1 MNKSAIQKY
10 AIWARNELRDQIAK
24 RGYYFGIDADGINVD
39 GKDETCV
46 YARDGRLLTD
56 TERKQRNELFRLVK
70 EKGFDQVVEEVS
82 YTWFN
87 RLIAL
92 RFMEVNDYLPEHI
105 RVLSN
110 ANNEFKPEI
119 KTRALDLE
127 DPHFDKKK
135 ILNLIDKNDD
145 EELYRYLLLTECNA
159 LNDILPQM
167 FEKIGGYTELLLP
180 NNLLKADSV
189 IGKLVSDIDEADWD
203 VKSEGGQV
211 QIIGWLYQY
220 YNQELKDQTFNDLK
234 KKNKKISKERIPA
247 ATQLFTPDWIV
258 HYMVENSLGR
268 MWIEG
273 HPNDELKSTW
283 KYYLDEAEQEPE
295 VEDQLKEIRKEYSR
309 LNPQDIKFLDPA
321 MGSGHI
327 LVVAFDILMQIYES
341 QGIRPR
347 EAAKSILENN
357 LYGLDI
363 DDRAAQLAYFAVMMK
378 AREYDRRIFSRGIQP
393 NLYSIQE
400 SNGIDDSL
408 IDYIAGGDKGIR
420 ADLKTLVKEMKDAKE
435 YGSIIKV
442 SELDFDRLEERL
454 NEVKNG
460 SDLLGIEA
468 VEKIIP
474 IVKVD
479 RLLTQKYEI
488 VCTNP
493 PYMGSS
499 NMNGVLSEYIK
510 KYFEQYKADFFST
523 FIVKCSRMVVP
534 HGKLGFLTP
543 YVWMFI
549 QSYDSLQ
556 KFIYEKNL
564 ETLIQF
570 EYSAFEEATVPICA
584 FTFQNEYV
592 GKNGC
597 YVRLTEIRGGMD
609 VQRKYYLNAI
619 SNRKCGYLYS
629 INQANFNNIPGSPV
643 AYWISPNAFKAFKT
657 VKPASEFLCPR
668 IGLVTGDTDR
678 FLRLW
683 YEVNNNSIYINCES
697 SEEARK
703 SGMKWFPYQKGGNY
717 RKWFGNNE
725 YIINWENDGWECKND
740 NYSGSRVKSHNYN
753 GDYAFKQAIT
763 WTKITSGNFAC
774 RFVPVGYMFDDAG
787 PICTVDKRNL
797 EYGLCLLNSSV
808 GAYFL
813 KVLSPTMNFLPGHIN
828 AIPFDIEGMKNT
840 PELKSLVREC
850 IKISKDDWDSY
861 ETSFDFKS
869 HPLIQPGKSISEAYN
884 KWEFESHNRF
894 HELKDRE
901 EVINRQLINI
911 YGLEK
916 EVIPEVADKDI
927 TVRKADL
934 QTDIKSLISYIVGC
948 MFGRYSIDSYGLSY
962 GGGKWDFSK
971 YISIIPDFDN
981 VIPIGTDEYFEDD
994 IFSRFIECIK
1004 SIYGTDKLEE
1014 NLSFIAKALVGK
1026 GTPREVI
1033 RNYFL
1038 NDFFN
1043 DHCKMYKKRPIYWLF
1058 DSGKKNGFKCLIYM
1072 HHYTPDTLARIRTDY
1087 VHEQQERYR
1096 SQIKHIQ
1103 ETIDTVS
1110 KSEQVKMK
1118 KELKDLEAKS
1128 KEVAVFEE
1136 KLHHLADQMIEIDLD
1151 DGVKHNYALFQD
1163 VLAKIK

>member
-135 ILNLIDKNDD
+135 ILDLIDKNDD

-220 YNQELKDQTFNDLK
+220 YNQELKDETFADL

-295 VEDQLKEIRKEYSR
+295 VEEQLKEIRKEYSK
-309 LNPQDIKFLDPA
+309 LNPQDIKFFDPA

-408 IDYIAGGDKGIR
+408 IDYVAGGDKKLHS
-420 ADLKTLVKEMKDAKE
+420 DLKTLVKEMKDAKE
-435 YGSIIKV
+435 FGSIITV
-442 SELDFDRLEERL
+442 SELDFDRLEKRL
-454 NEVKNG
+454 NTLNSH
-460 SDLLGIEA
+460 SDLLSLEA
-468 VEKIIP
+468 IEKINLV
-474 IVKVD
+474 VKVD
-479 RLLTQKYEI
+479 KILAQKYEI

-493 PYMGSS
+493 PYMGYS
-499 NMNGVLSEYIK
+499 NMNSSLTNFVKEFYPTNKSDLFACFIEAGVKLLRKNGILSMIT
-510 KYFEQYKADFFST
+510 QHT
-523 FIVKCSRMVVP
+523 
-534 HGKLGFLTP
+534 
-543 YVWMFI
+543 WMFLGA
-549 QSYDSLQ
+549 YESLRNEILSRSIISLVHLGI
-556 KFIYEKNL
+556 K
-564 ETLIQF
+564 
-570 EYSAFEEATVPICA
+570 AFEEIGNDVVQTCSFTVQNSKKLKCRIGTYSCLVDVKDAEQKRDSFIKKENVFLVNNASFVNVPEHVIA
-584 FTFQNEYV
+584 YYAPRKLIDNFRVKERILDFADFTGNQNVTGNNNKYLRYIWEVDCNNVKRDYWV
-592 GKNGC
+592 IYAK
-597 YVRLTEIRGGMD
+597 GGD
-609 VQRKYYLNAI
+609 YRKYYGNLDI
-619 SNRKCGYLYS
+619 VVDWR
-629 INQANFNNIPGSPV
+629 P
-643 AYWISPNAFKAFKT
+643 
-657 VKPASEFLCPR
+657 
-668 IGLVTGDTDR
+668 
-678 FLRLW
+678 
-683 YEVNNNSIYINCES
+683 
-697 SEEARK
+697 EARK
-703 SGMKWFPYQKGGNY
+703 QYASTKTSQLLKQEYWYRPGITYSAVTSRGTGFRYLPPGCVFDKGGPT
-717 RKWFGNNE
+717 
-725 YIINWENDGWECKND
+725 IN
-740 NYSGSRVKSHNYN
+740 VKE
-753 GDYAFKQAIT
+753 
-763 WTKITSGNFAC
+763 
-774 RFVPVGYMFDDAG
+774 
-787 PICTVDKRNL
+787 NL
-797 EYGLCLLNSSV
+797 EYILALLNSKV
-808 GAYFL
+808 AETYF
-813 KVLSPTMNFLPGHIN
+813 KVLNPSINLQVKDIRSLPIIFGDVSEISQRVKEN
-828 AIPFDIEGMKNT
+828 IELAKA
-840 PELKSLVREC
+840 
-850 IKISKDDWDSY
+850 DWDSY
-861 ETSFDFKS
+861 ETSINFKS
-869 HPLIQPGKSISEAYN
+869 HPLIGNSLISKAFNE
-884 KWEFESHNRF
+884 WERIQQIRF
-894 HELKDRE
+894 DTIYQNECK
-901 EVINRQLINI
+901 NNQLISDLYGIAFDKSSIENRDIPIHNPNI
-911 YGLEK
+911 K
-916 EVIPEVADKDI
+916 E
-927 TVRKADL
+927 
-934 QTDIKSLISYIVGC
+934 DIKSLLSYAVGC
-948 MFGRYSIDSYGLSY
+948 MFGRYSLTEEGIVCSNTKLNSNNYQEF
-962 GGGKWDFSK
+962 K
-971 YISIIPDFDN
+971 PDMDN
-981 VIPIGTDEYFEDD
+981 IIPIGNDEYFDD
-994 IFSRFIECIK
+994 DLITKFYQWLGLV
-1004 SIYGTDKLEE
+1004 YGEENVEE
-1014 NLSFIAKALVGK
+1014 NLRCIAKILGGT

-1033 RNYFL
+1033 RKYFL
-1038 NDFFN
+1038 NDFYT
-1043 DHCKMYKKRPIYWLF
+1043 DHCKTYKKHPIYWLF

-1072 HHYTPDTLARIRTDY
+1072 HRYTPDTLARIRTDY

-1103 ETIDTVS
+1103 EIIDTVS
-1110 KSEQVKMK
+1110 KSEQVRMK

>member
-135 ILNLIDKNDD
+135 ILDLIDKNDD

-189 IGKLVSDIDEADWD
+189 IGKLVNDIDEADWD

-268 MWIEG
+268 MWVEG

-283 KYYLDEAEQEPE
+283 KYYLEEAEQEPE
-295 VEDQLKEIRKEYSR
+295 VEEQLKEIRKEYSK

-378 AREYDRRIFSRGIQP
+378 AREYDRKIFSRGIQP

-408 IDYIAGGDKGIR
+408 IDYVARGDKKLR
-420 ADLKTLVKEMKDAKE
+420 SDLKTLVKEMKDAKE
-435 YGSIIKV
+435 YGSIITV
-442 SELDFDRLEERL
+442 SELDYKMLGERIDKL
-454 NEVKNG
+454 KNDP
-460 SDLLGIEA
+460 SLLDIEA
-468 VEKIIP
+468 IERITSL
-474 IVKVD
+474 VKVGS
-479 RLLTQKYEI
+479 LLAQKYEI
-488 VCTNP
+488 ICTNP
-493 PYMGSS
+493 PYMGNPGMDSKLS
-499 NMNGVLSEYIK
+499 TFVKQNYPNSKMDLFAVFLEKCIQILRKNGISGLITQHSWMFLPSLERLRKGVLHQTVLNMAHLGANAFDEIAGEVVQTTAFIVIKETIANHKGVYIK
-510 KYFEQYKADFFST
+510 LINYKSENEKQYQLLHSPKKYIMNQSDYYQIPGAPISYWVNQNIYKAFSKG
-523 FIVKCSRMVVP
+523 IP
-534 HGKLGFLTP
+534 LGDIAPTKKGLDT
-543 YVWMFI
+543 
-549 QSYDSLQ
+549 
-556 KFIYEKNL
+556 
-564 ETLIQF
+564 
-570 EYSAFEEATVPICA
+570 
-584 FTFQNEYV
+584 
-592 GKNGC
+592 G
-597 YVRLTEIRGGMD
+597 
-609 VQRKYYLNAI
+609 
-619 SNRKCGYLYS
+619 
-629 INQANFNNIPGSPV
+629 NND
-643 AYWISPNAFKAFKT
+643 
-657 VKPASEFLCPR
+657 L
-668 IGLVTGDTDR
+668 
-678 FLRLW
+678 FLRYW
-683 YEVNNNSIYINCES
+683 YEVNFQKIGIGYPS
-697 SEEARK
+697 SEAFSK
-703 SGMKWFPYQKGGNY
+703 AGKKWAPHDKGGSFRRWY
-717 RKWFGNNE
+717 GNKE
-725 YIINWENDGWECKND
+725 WIINWENNGYEI
-740 NYSGSRVKSHNYN
+740 HNSKANLRSESLY
-753 GDYAFKQAIT
+753 FKQAIT
-763 WTKITSGNFAC
+763 WNSLSSGDICFRESDYGAISNT
-774 RFVPVGYMFDDAG
+774 AG
-787 PICTVDKRNL
+787 SSLYPDKNWNL
-797 EYGLCLLNSSV
+797 YLLGLLNTRPIQEFV
-808 GAYFL
+808 NI
-813 KVLSPTMNFLPGHIN
+813 LSPTLNYSAGPVAQIPILIDEHSKNSIEKL
-828 AIPFDIEGMKNT
+828 AIQNIRLSRN
-840 PELKSLVREC
+840 
-850 IKISKDDWDSY
+850 DWDES
-861 ETSFDFKS
+861 ELSWDFKF
-869 HPLIQPGKSISEAYN
+869 HPLVSPTRSNSIQKELDNWNEVRDKRGIEIRSNENKLNEISCSLYGITSLLADGKDLSKNILTDDIKGLISYSVGTI
-884 KWEFESHNRF
+884 FGRF
-894 HELKDRE
+894 SLDSFG
-901 EVINRQLINI
+901 IQCSS
-911 YGLEK
+911 
-916 EVIPEVADKDI
+916 PEI
-927 TVRKADL
+927 TL
-934 QTDIKSLISYIVGC
+934 PPKSLIKT
-948 MFGRYSIDSYGLSY
+948 DS
-962 GGGKWDFSK
+962 
-971 YISIIPDFDN
+971 DN
-981 VIPIGTDEYFEDD
+981 IIPIGEDEYFSDD
-994 IFSRFIECIK
+994 LAGSFIDWLK
-1004 SIYGTDKLEE
+1004 KVYGEESLEE
-1014 NLSFIAKALVGK
+1014 NLGFIANALGGP

-1033 RNYFL
+1033 RKYFL
-1038 NDFFN
+1038 KDFFI
-1043 DHCKMYKKRPIYWLF
+1043 DHCRMYKKRPIYWLF

-1072 HHYTPDTLARIRTDY
+1072 HRYTPDTLARIRTDY

>member
-135 ILNLIDKNDD
+135 ILDLIDKNDD

-180 NNLLKADSV
+180 YNLLKADSV

-268 MWIEG
+268 MWVEG

-283 KYYLDEAEQEPE
+283 KYYLEEAEQEPE
-295 VEDQLKEIRKEYSR
+295 VEEQLKEIRKEYSK

-378 AREYDRRIFSRGIQP
+378 AREYDRKIFSRGIQP

-408 IDYIAGGDKGIR
+408 IDYVARGDKKLR
-420 ADLKTLVKEMKDAKE
+420 SDLKTLVKEMKDAKE
-435 YGSIIKV
+435 YGSIITV
-442 SELDFDRLEERL
+442 SELDFDRLQERL
-454 NEVKNG
+454 NEIRND
-460 SDLLGIEA
+460 SILG
-468 VEKIIP
+468 VEEIDKKIASLVEIGR
-474 IVKVD
+474 ILS
-479 RLLTQKYEI
+479 RKYEI

-493 PYMGSS
+493 PYMGGS
-499 NMNGVLSEYIK
+499 NLDDKLLYLVKEKFSDSKSDIFSVFIDRWINNLGKNGYQAMITQHAWMFLKSFEKLRLKLRDLDTINMVHLGARAFEDIGGEVVQTTSFILRNSYESEYK
-510 KYFEQYKADFFST
+510 ST
-523 FIVKCSRMVVP
+523 YIRLVDVNSAQEKEREFLKLEKRFIVKQTD
-534 HGKLGFLTP
+534 FL
-543 YVWMFI
+543 
-549 QSYDSLQ
+549 
-556 KFIYEKNL
+556 K
-564 ETLIQF
+564 
-570 EYSAFEEATVPICA
+570 
-584 FTFQNEYV
+584 
-592 GKNGC
+592 
-597 YVRLTEIRGGMD
+597 
-609 VQRKYYLNAI
+609 I
-619 SNRKCGYLYS
+619 S
-629 INQANFNNIPGSPV
+629 GSPIV
-643 AYWISPNAFKAFKT
+643 YWASSQALKNFEKAIPLSEISR
-657 VKPASEFLCPR
+657 PR
-668 IGLVTGDTDR
+668 VGQNTGDNER
-678 FLRLW
+678 FLRMW
-683 YEVNNNSIYINCES
+683 YEVKYEKIGFSIPHSKLETTEY
-697 SEEARK
+697 
-703 SGMKWFPYQKGGNY
+703 KWIPYNKGGNFRRWY
-717 RKWFGNNE
+717 GNFDRVV
-725 YIINWENDGWECKND
+725 NWEN
-740 NYSGSRVKSHNYN
+740 N
-753 GDYAFKQAIT
+753 GREIKDYAVIRNKGKHWSRYIQNIENLCREGISWSDIAST
-763 WTKITSGNFAC
+763 RFAC
-774 RFVPVGYMFDDAG
+774 RYLPVGF
-787 PICTVDKRNL
+787 ICDVKGSSTYPSS
-797 EYGLCLLNSSV
+797 EYRLYLLSFLNSCVAIYYLQMLNPTTTFQV
-808 GAYFL
+808 GNIGSLPFIFGDSERVSQLAQDNIFL
-813 KVLSPTMNFLPGHIN
+813 
-828 AIPFDIEGMKNT
+828 
-840 PELKSLVREC
+840 
-850 IKISKDDWDSY
+850 SKEEWDSF
-861 ETSFDFKS
+861 EISWDFKR
-869 HPLIQPGKSISEAYN
+869 HPLIPSNLN
-884 KWEFESHNRF
+884 KQVRENYS
-894 HELKDRE
+894 LKDLYIEWEIKSDKRFIKLKKNE
-901 EVINRQLINI
+901 EELNDIFIRLYHLEDDLVPDIN
-911 YGLEK
+911 
-916 EVIPEVADKDI
+916 DKDV

-934 QTDIKSLISYIVGC
+934 NRDIKSLISYGIGC
-948 MFGRYSIDSYGLSY
+948 IMGRFSVEENGDISFPLVSVDSDGIL
-962 GGGKWDFSK
+962 
-971 YISIIPDFDN
+971 
-981 VIPIGTDEYFEDD
+981 PITSDEYFEDD
-994 IFSRFIECIK
+994 IVERFINFIK
-1004 SIYGTDKLEE
+1004 AVYGKEHWEE
-1014 NLSFIAKALVGK
+1014 NLVFIANALG
-1026 GTPREVI
+1026 GQGSPRKI
-1033 RNYFL
+1033 LRNYFI
-1038 NDFFN
+1038 NEFFF
-1043 DHCKMYKKRPIYWLF
+1043 DHCKVYQKRPIYWLF

-1072 HHYTPDTLARIRTDY
+1072 HRYTPDTLARIRTDY

-1103 ETIDTVS
+1103 ETIDTVP

>member
-56 TERKQRNELFRLVK
+56 TERKQRNELFHLVK
-70 EKGFDQVVEEVS
+70 EKGFDQVVEEVG

-92 RFMEVNDYLPEHI
+92 RFMEVNNYLPEHI

-135 ILNLIDKNDD
+135 ILDLIDKNDD

-258 HYMVENSLGR
+258 RYMVENSLGR

-283 KYYLDEAEQEPE
+283 RYYLEEAEQEPE
-295 VEDQLKEIRKEYSR
+295 VEDQLKEIRKEYSK

-408 IDYIAGGDKGIR
+408 IDYVAGGDKKLYSE
-420 ADLKTLVKEMKDAKE
+420 LKTLVKEMKDAKE
-435 YGSIIKV
+435 YGSIIAL
-442 SELDFDRLEERL
+442 SELDFDRLGERL
-454 NEVKNG
+454 DVFK
-460 SDLLGIEA
+460 SDNSLLGIEA
-468 VEKIIP
+468 VEKITP
-474 IVKVD
+474 LVKVGK
-479 RLLTQKYEI
+479 LITQKYEI

-493 PYMGSS
+493 PYMGHKGFSA
-499 NMNGVLSEYIK
+499 VLS
-510 KYFEQYKADFFST
+510 KY
-523 FIVKCSRMVVP
+523 
-534 HGKLGFLTP
+534 
-543 YVWMFI
+543 
-549 QSYDSLQ
+549 
-556 KFIYEKNL
+556 IYEKYPTEKKDLYAVFIDKVRFNTVDNGIYSL
-564 ETLIQF
+564 ISQQSWLTLSSF
-570 EYSAFEEATVPICA
+570 ESLRSHVLTDTIISLVRLGSGAFEDISGEIVSTVTFTNRKSLANDYLGTYFDLNEIQGETAKKELFLCRVNRFTTHQRLFLNLPGKPIA
-584 FTFQNEYV
+584 FSSSPSLLDCFKNEGRVTNVANTFQ
-592 GKNGC
+592 G
-597 YVRLTEIRGGMD
+597 I
-609 VQRKYYLNAI
+609 I
-619 SNRKCGYLYS
+619 
-629 INQANFNNIPGSPV
+629 
-643 AYWISPNAFKAFKT
+643 
-657 VKPASEFLCPR
+657 
-668 IGLVTGDTDR
+668 TGDNDR
-678 FLRLW
+678 FLRQWFEVEIDKIPFGKSDISEVDLSTQYWIPYNKGGEFRKWYGVQDYVVNWKNGPDDKTRGKKQFSSYYLKPYVSWSYTVSNSIATRYYPAGFLW
-683 YEVNNNSIYINCES
+683 DVRGSGLMGKEENLLYLEGLISSKVGYALFKVNNSTLSCQVENILQIPIIYNGDFYDEVNSLVLANNSISKAEWDSFELSWDFTKHPLIPKTLGNGILIES
-697 SEEARK
+697 LYHNWEE
-703 SGMKWFPYQKGGNY
+703 Y
-717 RKWFGNNE
+717 RSREFKRLKNNE
-725 YIINWENDGWECKND
+725 ERLNEIFLDI
-740 NYSGSRVKSHNYN
+740 
-753 GDYAFKQAIT
+753 
-763 WTKITSGNFAC
+763 
-774 RFVPVGYMFDDAG
+774 
-787 PICTVDKRNL
+787 
-797 EYGLCLLNSSV
+797 YGLS
-808 GAYFL
+808 
-813 KVLSPTMNFLPGHIN
+813 K
-828 AIPFDIEGMKNT
+828 E
-840 PELKSLVREC
+840 
-850 IKISKDDWDSY
+850 ISKDVLD
-861 ETSFDFKS
+861 
-869 HPLIQPGKSISEAYN
+869 
-884 KWEFESHNRF
+884 
-894 HELKDRE
+894 E
-901 EVINRQLINI
+901 EVTLRC
-911 YGLEK
+911 
-916 EVIPEVADKDI
+916 
-927 TVRKADL
+927 ADL
-934 QTDIKSLISYIVGC
+934 KREMESLISYAVGC
-948 MFGRYSIDSYGLSY
+948 LFGRYSL
-962 GGGKWDFSK
+962 DFEKVQQSNLIK
-971 YISIIPDFDN
+971 TPTGNTYFEVDKDN
-981 VIPIGTDEYFEDD
+981 IIPIGIDEYFSDD
-994 IFSRFIECIK
+994 ILSKFIEWIK
-1004 SIYGTDKLEE
+1004 TVYGSSSLEE
-1014 NLSFIAKALVGK
+1014 NLAFIANGLG
-1026 GTPREVI
+1026 GIGSSREI
-1033 RNYFL
+1033 LRNYFL
-1038 NDFFN
+1038 NSFFAS
-1043 DHCKMYKKRPIYWLF
+1043 HCNFYKKLPIYWLF

-1072 HHYTPDTLARIRTDY
+1072 HRYTPDTLARIRTDY

-1096 SQIKHIQ
+1096 SQIKHIH
-1103 ETIDTVS
+1103 ETIDTVP

-1136 KLHHLADQMIEIDLD
+1136 KLHHLADQMIEIKLD